1 MNANLFKEHLLL
13 AGLTK
18 EQFSILTH
26 TPLPTI
32 NGWLTTRTNKTS
44 EWVNS
49 YLDLYIENRNNKVII
64 EDLKKAQI
72 NYGKN

>member
-1 MNANLFKEHLLL
+1 MNANLFKERLLL

-18 EQFSILTH
+18 EQFSILTR

-44 EWVNS
+44 EWVNP
-49 YLDLYIENRNNKVII
+49 YLGLYIENNKNKIII
-64 EDLKKAQI
+64 EELKKGL
-72 NYGKN
+72 N